1 MPMEYAASIPAH
13 FNESFARDVL
23 NYRKRE
29 LDKQLARSLS
39 TIRMVGPTV
48 DKDTITFYEKTGGN
62 DNIAAKITAKGAI
75 PEQIGV
81 KGNEVTHSMY
91 QVTVGFMLNGRDL
104 NLDPAVQR
112 RKVEVATAEVRRR
125 EDYTWINGDTATGL
139 TGLVASARA
148 NPNGRVVASGATS
161 SDVNN
166 IGTWAGTDTH
176 IDIYTD
182 VLEACN
188 RIGDDFAPKYLC
200 GTRQTLAPI
209 RKMDDLRNVYADQLL
224 DLFGAGSTNDFIRTS
239 KYFPTGYAYVIAQ
252 DMEFNEFVI
261 SEDLAV
267 DTAFGKEP
275 GNNYR
280 VELREWVAFE
290 FHNNEGAVEINTQ

>member
-29 LDKQLARSLS
+29 LDKQLARNLS

-62 DNIAAKITAKGAI
+62 DTIAAKITAKGAI

-81 KGNEVTHSMY
+81 KGNETTHSMY

-139 TGLVASARA
+139 TGLVASAQA

-166 IGTWAGTDTH
+166 IGTWAGTDTY

-239 KYFPTGYAYVIAQ
+239 KYFPDGYAYVIAQ

>member
-1 MPMEYAASIPAH
+1 MEYAASIPAH

-29 LDKQLARSLS
+29 LDKQLARNLS
-39 TIRMVGPTV
+39 TIRMVGPSV
-48 DKDTITFYEKTGGN
+48 DKDTITYYEKTGGN
-62 DNIAAKITAKGAI
+62 DTIAAKITAKGAI

-91 QVTVGFMLNGRDL
+91 EVTVGFMLNGRDL

-139 TGLVASARA
+139 TGLVTSARA
-148 NPNGRVVASGATS
+148 NPNGKVVNTGAASP
-161 SDVNN
+161 DVNN
-166 IGTWAGTDTH
+166 IGTWAGTDTYM
-176 IDIYTD
+176 DIYTD

-267 DTAFGKEP
+267 DTTFGKEP